1 MRAEFYTDDPKN
13 VLSAVR
19 WDRRGLDVSGEQEM
33 QPRVRRIFRP
43 TPVVVD
49 DPAFRTSG
57 TSGPVVLH
65 PGTLLWFRAAAQVR
79 SEAEGL
85 KVRFVPEGQD
95 VMGWDPA
102 GAYRAFSETIERKE
116 LSGVGARP
124 EEAEAGE
131 TRPEGTRGPSA
142 SGTEAAAPSPPPSG
156 AGQRDPTPR

>member
-1 MRAEFYTDDPKN
+1 MRAEFYGEDPKN
-13 VLSAVR
+13 VLAAVR
-19 WDRRGLDVSGEQEM
+19 WDRRGLDVSGDREAEEKI
-33 QPRVRRIFRP
+33 RRILRP

-49 DPAFRTSG
+49 DAAFRSSG

-79 SEAEGL
+79 SAAEGL

-102 GAYRAFSETIERKE
+102 GAYRPFSETIERKE
-116 LSGVGARP
+116 LSGVTARP

-142 SGTEAAAPSPPPSG
+142 PGTEAATPAPPPSR
-156 AGQRDPTPR
+156 AGQRESTE